1 MNRSQPE
8 KWKALLGLG
17 FRGSMVISGTEA
29 VWSALVKKR
38 VWLLILAKDAA
49 ERTKLDFQKQC
60 AQVGV
65 PWIELSAKEV
75 LGYCTGQSPRA
86 VLAVTDKQMARAI
99 LKVVPPDNDSDLADG

>member
-1 MNRSQPE
+1 
-8 KWKALLGLG
+8 
-17 FRGSMVISGTEA
+17 MVVSGTEA
-29 VWSALVKKR
+29 AWSALAKKR

-49 ERTKLDFQKQC
+49 ERTKLDFKKQC

-86 VLAVTDKQMARAI
+86 VLAVTDRQMAKAI
-99 LKVVPPDNDSDLADG
+99 LQVVVSKDDSDLADG